1 MAMKWKLMWTLDAN
15 GAAIRN
21 NERGLHNL
29 QSCKDKL
36 LDICRQ
42 ATVDGFTLLD
52 ACAMPEMAGG
62 TIRLLGAP
70 MGAVRCG
77 VL

>member
-36 LDICRQ
+36 PIYAGRRRLTDSHFWMRARCRRW
-42 ATVDGFTLLD
+42 L
-52 ACAMPEMAGG
+52 AGQFG
-62 TIRLLGAP
+62 SWVHQWGR
-70 MGAVRCG
+70 
-77 VL
+77 